1 MELEIQVLVWDRHKN
16 EEELNWLTGSQPSPS
31 LDNWISND
39 NTDRYKQ
46 TNKIS
51 THMY

>member
-1 MELEIQVLVWDRHKN
+1 MENKTFFQNNEI
-16 EEELNWLTGSQPSPS
+16 TGSQPSPS
-31 LDNWISND
+31 LDNWISKD